1 MIDEFDD
8 FCLWTYVVV
17 DEVWQRIAP
26 LFRRPG
32 PAPDCSD
39 SELLTLVL
47 VGECR
52 GWAMETEFLSQ
63 WREHRDLFPVLPS
76 QSRLN
81 RRRRQLTDAFNL
93 IRRAILGLLDAAA
106 DHQCVIDSL
115 PVPARVP
122 ACGRFH
128 LVPGSSAKA
137 DWQAAGAAFGKVI
150 TKKQTIF
157 GYKLH
162 LLITLGG
169 VILDFELAPANASD
183 LTVGEE
189 LLNEHTDLDVIA
201 DKAYISAVIAAALWE
216 QRQIA
221 LLTVPRRN
229 QQRQL
234 PPAVR
239 HMLNGAR
246 QIIET
251 VNDQLKEQFDIEVNH
266 AHTFPGL
273 AARLHSKLAAH
284 TLCLYLNRL
293 LGKDNIL
300 QIKALAFPN

>member
-1 MIDEFDD
+1 MIDNFDD

-17 DEVWQRIAP
+17 DEVWQRLAP
-26 LFRRPG
+26 LLRRPG

-39 SELLTLVL
+39 SELLTMAL

-52 GWAMETEFLSQ
+52 GWDMETELLSQ
-63 WREHRDLFPVLPS
+63 WREHRDLFPTLPC
-76 QSRLN
+76 QSRFN
-81 RRRRQLTDAFNL
+81 RRRRLLAGAFNFV
-93 IRRAILGLLDAAA
+93 RRAILVLLDAAA
-106 DHQCVIDSL
+106 DHQGVIDSL
-115 PVPARVP
+115 PVPAL
-122 ACGRFH
+122 AFH
-128 LVPGSSAKA
+128 LVPGSAAKA
-137 DWQAAGAAFGKVI
+137 DWQAAGAAFGKVT

-169 VILDFELAPANASD
+169 VILDFALAPANAAD

-189 LLNEHTDLDVIA
+189 LLWEHANLDVIG
-201 DKAYISAVIAAALWE
+201 DKAYISDAVAAALWE
-216 QRQIA
+216 QRHIA

-229 QQRQL
+229 QKRQL
-234 PPAVR
+234 PPAICR
-239 HMLNGAR
+239 MLNGAR

-251 VNDQLKEQFDIEVNH
+251 VNDQLKEQFQVEVNH

-273 AARLHSKLAAH
+273 AARLHTKLAAH

-293 LGKDNIL
+293 LGNDDIL

>member
-1 MIDEFDD
+1 MIDTFDD

-17 DEVWQRIAP
+17 DEVWQRLAP

-39 SELLTLVL
+39 SELLTLAL

-52 GWAMETEFLSQ
+52 GWAMETELLSQ
-63 WREHRDLFPVLPS
+63 WQEHSDLFPVLPS
-76 QSRLN
+76 QSRFN
-81 RRRRQLTDAFNL
+81 RRRRQLAGAFNL
-93 IRRAILGLLDAAA
+93 VRHAILGLLDAAA

-115 PVPARVP
+115 PVPVRVP
-122 ACGRFH
+122 FGRFH
-128 LVPGSSAKA
+128 LVPGSAAKA
-137 DWQAAGAAFGKVI
+137 DWQAAGAAFGKVT

-162 LLITLGG
+162 LLITMGG
-169 VILDFELAPANASD
+169 TILDFALAPANAAD

-189 LLNEHTDLDVIA
+189 LLWEHANLDVIG
-201 DKAYISAVIAAALWE
+201 DKAYISDAVAAALWE

-221 LLTVPRRN
+221 LLTIPRRN
-229 QQRQL
+229 QKRQL
-234 PPAVR
+234 PPTICR
-239 HMLNGAR
+239 MLNGAR

-251 VNDQLKEQFDIEVNH
+251 VNDQLDEQFHIEVNY

-273 AARLHSKLAAH
+273 AARLHTKLAAH

-293 LGKDNIL
+293 LGKDDIL
-300 QIKALAFPN
+300 QIKSLAFPN

>member
-1 MIDEFDD
+1 MIDNFDD

-32 PAPDCSD
+32 PVPDCSD

-52 GWAMETEFLSQ
+52 GWAMETELLSQ
-63 WREHRDLFPVLPS
+63 WREHRDLFPTLPS

-81 RRRRQLTDAFNL
+81 RRRRHLADACNL
-93 IRRAILGLLDAAA
+93 VRRAILGLLDASA
-106 DHQCVIDSL
+106 DHQCVLDSL
-115 PVPARVP
+115 PVPAI
-122 ACGRFH
+122 AFH
-128 LVPGSSAKA
+128 LVPGSAAKTE
-137 DWQAAGAAFGKVI
+137 WQAAGAAFGKVI

-162 LLITLGG
+162 LLMTLGG

-183 LTVGEE
+183 LAVGEE
-189 LLNEHTDLDVIA
+189 LLSEHTDLDVIA

-216 QRQIA
+216 QRHVA

-239 HMLNGAR
+239 RMLNGAR

-251 VNDQLKEQFDIEVNH
+251 VNDQLDEQFHIEVNH

>member
-1 MIDEFDD
+1 MIDDFAD

-26 LFRRPG
+26 WFGRPG
-32 PAPDCSD
+32 PAPNCSD
-39 SELLTLVL
+39 SELLTLAL

-52 GWAMETEFLSQ
+52 GWDVETELLSQ

-76 QSRLN
+76 QSRFN
-81 RRRRQLTDAFNL
+81 RRRRNLAGGFNL
-93 IRRAILGLLDAAA
+93 VRRAVLGLLDASA
-106 DHQCVIDSL
+106 DRQGVIDSL
-115 PVPARVP
+115 PVPVMA
-122 ACGRFH
+122 FH
-128 LVPGSSAKA
+128 LVPGSAAKA

-189 LLNEHTDLDVIA
+189 LLAGHHDLDVIA

-216 QRQIA
+216 QRQVA

-229 QQRQL
+229 QKRQL

-239 HMLNGAR
+239 RMLNGAR

-251 VNDQLKEQFDIEVNH
+251 VNDQLKEQFHVEVNH

-273 AARLHSKLAAH
+273 VARLHTKLAAH
-284 TLCLYLNRL
+284 TLCLCLNRL
-293 LGKDNIL
+293 LEKDDIL